1 VQNDDRHDG
10 GPSMANVKE
19 QLRELLDR
27 LPDDCSIEDVQ
38 YQLYVMETI
47 QRRIELAEKGE
58 VVSQADAE
66 KRLDKWITK

>member
-1 VQNDDRHDG
+1 MKDDDDCDRAS
-10 GPSMANVKE
+10 SMANAKE
-19 QLRELLDR
+19 QLRELLNR

-47 QRRIELAEKGE
+47 QRRIDLAEKGE
-58 VVSQADAE
+58 TVSQADAE

>member
-1 VQNDDRHDG
+1 MQNDDRHDG

>member
-1 VQNDDRHDG
+1 
-10 GPSMANVKE
+10 MANAKE
-19 QLRELLDR
+19 QLRELLNR

-47 QRRIELAEKGE
+47 QRRIDLAEKGE
-58 VVSQADAE
+58 TVSQADAE

>member
-1 VQNDDRHDG
+1 
-10 GPSMANVKE
+10 MANAKQ

-27 LPDDCSIEDVQ
+27 MPDDCSIEDVQ

-47 QRRIELAEKGE
+47 QRRIEMAEKGE
-58 VVSQADAE
+58 VVSQAEAE